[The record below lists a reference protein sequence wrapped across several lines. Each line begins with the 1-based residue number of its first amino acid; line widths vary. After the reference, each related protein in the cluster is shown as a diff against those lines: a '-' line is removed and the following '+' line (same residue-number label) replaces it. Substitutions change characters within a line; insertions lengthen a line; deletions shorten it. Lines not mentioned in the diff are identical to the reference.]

1 ENTEIFNNFSVYA
14 GIVRVG
20 LQRYEVSTVKD
31 RLFSRHSHPVTSIIN
46 FDPSSVFIKLLTSL
60 LYALLFLSILHLKA
74 IIIATNKFRLIA
86 IALFVQAISTTPKI
100 EDLQ

>member
-1 ENTEIFNNFSVYA
+1 
-14 GIVRVG
+14 
-20 LQRYEVSTVKD
+20 
-31 RLFSRHSHPVTSIIN
+31 
-46 FDPSSVFIKLLTSL
+46 
-60 LYALLFLSILHLKA
+60 LHLKA